1 MWIYFSIFVCVLLWD
16 IYFLNQCNEYA
27 HVCGCVCVC
36 VYLCLCV
43 HTHVVCA
50 SLCALLCLR
59 CVPVCGFPWL
69 CVGVRAVPPVMWLRS
84 SALPEP
90 VGLLQGAEQTPG
102 TDNPIHQREEGSSL
116 K

>member
-36 VYLCLCV
+36 TCVCVSTHTWCVHLCV
-43 HTHVVCA
+43 HYYACDVC
-50 SLCALLCLR
+50 L
-59 CVPVCGFPWL
+59 CGFPWL